1 MDIKFKKVHT
11 AKDLTIS
18 IIVIAA
24 GAGLY
29 FANASLG
36 IIVGICGVLLL
47 ILYKS
52 GNKVEGQDAVLC
64 KTSKD
69 LALSCRPGVM
79 NFLSGQEEGLE
90 LRDAGNGASI
100 RVEAYCSE
108 QAHIAYAQL
117 FDFSNY
123 EYKAVTD
130 MVELTG
136 PRADKFIS
144 ELKKL
149 G

>member
-11 AKDLTIS
+11 TKDLTIS

-24 GAGLY
+24 AAGLY
-29 FANASLG
+29 FVNASLG

-47 ILYKS
+47 VLYKS
-52 GNKVEGQDAVLC
+52 GYKADGQNAVLC
-64 KTSKD
+64 KVSKD
-69 LALSCRPGVM
+69 LALSCRPGVVD
-79 NFLSGQEEGLE
+79 FLTGRDDKLE
-90 LRDAGNGASI
+90 VCDAGNGASI
-100 RVEAYCSE
+100 RIESFCNAQGHTAYV
-108 QAHIAYAQL
+108 QL
-117 FDFSNY
+117 YDFSNY
-123 EYKAVTD
+123 EYKAVID

>member
-18 IIVIAA
+18 VLVIAA

-69 LALSCRPGVM
+69 LALSCRPAVM

-100 RVEAYCSE
+100 RVEAYCNA
-108 QAHIAYAQL
+108 QAHIAYVQL

-130 MVELTG
+130 MVELNG
-136 PRADKFIS
+136 PRADKFIAK
-144 ELKKL
+144 LKKL